1 MRSRSSAVR
10 YPHQAGE
17 AYVSRATS
25 CSAEV
30 GMPRDRRVFRAYMD
44 DEHDPKILLTW
55 AETDSFSVT
64 VIPRIFIEAAA
75 LIWFE
80 MGGVVNPGQKM
91 SHSFW
96 IFFIFQMYSYMYV
109 LYILG
114 KFFFFI
120 ENRLLSNILLLK

>member
-1 MRSRSSAVR
+1 MGIEIEYPLRCASS
-10 YPHQAGE
+10 GD
-17 AYVSRATS
+17 TLF
-25 CSAEV
+25 CDT

-80 MGGVVNPGQKM
+80 MGE
-91 SHSFW
+91 S
-96 IFFIFQMYSYMYV
+96 
-109 LYILG
+109 
-114 KFFFFI
+114 
-120 ENRLLSNILLLK
+120 